1 MSKNSKTLV
10 ISATI
15 AVISAIVAFGMFLT
29 TATVN
34 AQLPGMN
41 PTEDTTG
48 NTTGAAQPAA
58 SSSSSSS
65 SLQSPASSALI

>member
-1 MSKNSKTLV
+1 MSKNNKTVV

-15 AVISAIVAFGMFLT
+15 VAISAIMAFGMFFT
-29 TATVN
+29 TVTVN

-41 PTEDTTG
+41 PTE

-58 SSSSSSS
+58 SSSSSS
-65 SLQSPASSALI
+65 LQSPASSALI